1 MRELEML
8 SKQGE
13 AASQLLM
20 QDALQF
26 FQSRYV
32 GGAGT
37 VALPVCL
44 AFSASLRRY
53 SLTAM

>member
-26 FQSRYV
+26 FQSR
-32 GGAGT
+32 
-37 VALPVCL
+37 
-44 AFSASLRRY
+44 
-53 SLTAM
+53 